1 MPINEGNRF
10 GFVYDGAIEDNVPG
24 AVNVR
29 AVSYKSNGVEVTAN
43 VYLPADYDE
52 AADKAYAGVTVAHP
66 NGGVKEQV
74 AGLYAQKL
82 AEHGYVAIA
91 ADAAYQGASAGEPHF
106 TDRPAYRIE
115 DVRRMADFLDGFP
128 GVDPDR
134 IGALGICGGGG
145 YTLGAAQSLPAI
157 KAVATLSMFN
167 TGRIRRYG
175 MGDADRETFSQ
186 RLAEANDARRRE
198 AETGEAELVGGM
210 PPMTDEQLAEYAEKM
225 RALPHLLYSDGFF
238 YYAVDY
244 AHPNGTGQ
252 YTKSSLPDLMMWDAE
267 DRMGLIAQPLL
278 MMAGSAA
285 DTLYMTEDA
294 FAKATGTE
302 DKELFLIEGASH
314 IQTYHVPEYVAQ
326 VEAKLV
332 EFFGRTL

>member
-1 MPINEGNRF
+1 
-10 GFVYDGAIEDNVPG
+10 
-24 AVNVR
+24 
-29 AVSYKSNGVEVTAN
+29 
-43 VYLPADYDE
+43 
-52 AADKAYAGVTVAHP
+52 
-66 NGGVKEQV
+66 
-74 AGLYAQKL
+74 
-82 AEHGYVAIA
+82 
-91 ADAAYQGASAGEPHF
+91 
-106 TDRPAYRIE
+106 
-115 DVRRMADFLDGFP
+115 
-128 GVDPDR
+128 
-134 IGALGICGGGG
+134 
-145 YTLGAAQSLPAI
+145 
-157 KAVATLSMFN
+157 
-167 TGRIRRYG
+167 
-175 MGDADRETFSQ
+175 
-186 RLAEANDARRRE
+186 
-198 AETGEAELVGGM
+198 
-210 PPMTDEQLAEYAEKM
+210 M

-278 MMAGSAA
+278 MMAGSIA